1 MSTEARIS
9 TLVLLLAGA
18 LLAAPQPAAAAPAHD
33 ICEDLGGSVPFGIS
47 SFSVADDWLVE
58 AHDAYGV
65 DWGFVYVYL
74 VPPDPAALDDYASF
88 IGEKHAVAV
97 SVGAVPVFTFY
108 QLLQIGQNAGVT
120 GASEAEIVRQVLADP
135 DLMRTY
141 FDNFVFVLETL
152 AALDPPSLLHVEPD
166 SFGFMMW
173 AMGVEGNDDATSI
186 AVQVAG
192 SGHPDLGAFA
202 DNASGFGHALV
213 ALRDAYAPEVR
224 LGWHASNFRAG
235 QFPEVVTGFYGA
247 MGDWDVLVSEH
258 PHLEPD
264 ELAWWD
270 PWDEAALETNLAW
283 CDAVTSAA
291 GVPIL
296 LWQLPIG
303 TVDWHLLGD
312 VDDLSLLTRFTEAG
326 VAGFLFEHQDF
337 TGAGDPD
344 LFRASGDL
352 GAVPPGTSGAGGTAA
367 DMRARLADYS
377 TSPLGWPDGGM
388 CESDAGADGGP
399 DIDLSGTAKGCN
411 CSAAGGASSSSLLSS
426 IF

>member
-1 MSTEARIS
+1 MSFRAKIS
-9 TLVLLLAGA
+9 IPLFLLAVVVFPA
-18 LLAAPQPAAAAPAHD
+18 LPASAAPAHD
-33 ICEDLGGSVPFGIS
+33 ICEDLGGTMPFGIS
-47 SFSVADDWLVE
+47 SFGDAGDWLVE

-74 VPPDPAALDDYASF
+74 VPPDPAALDAYASF
-88 IGEKHAVAV
+88 IEEKHAVAT
-97 SVGAVPVFTFY
+97 SVGAMPVFTFY
-108 QLLQIGQNAGVT
+108 QLLQIGQGAGVT
-120 GASEAEIVRQVLADP
+120 GASEAEIVQQVLADP
-135 DLMRTY
+135 TLMHTY

-186 AVQVAG
+186 EVQVAG

-202 DNASGFGHALV
+202 DNASGLGHALI
-213 ALRDAYAPEVR
+213 ALRDLYAPDVR
-224 LGWHASNFRAG
+224 LGWHASNFRVG
-235 QFPEVVTGFYGA
+235 QYPEVVSGFYGA
-247 MGDWDVLVSEH
+247 MGEWDVLVGEH

-264 ELAWWD
+264 EATWWE
-270 PWDEAALETNLAW
+270 PWDDAAVETNLAW
-283 CDAVTSAA
+283 FDEVTSAA

-303 TVDWHLLGD
+303 TVDWHLLASPE
-312 VDDLSLLTRFTEAG
+312 DLSMLERFAAAG

-352 GAVPPGTSGAGGTAA
+352 GTVPPGSSGAGGTAA
-367 DMRARLADYS
+367 DLRARLADYS
-377 TSPLGWPDGGM
+377 AAPLSWPDGGM
-388 CESDAGADGGP
+388 CESDAGSDGGP
-399 DIDLSGTAKGCN
+399 DIDLSGSTEGCTCTAAIGTF
-411 CSAAGGASSSSLLSS
+411 SSSLLSL